1 MEGSFM
7 GKSISH
13 CQGKG
18 SLAHNNRE
26 FKAKNVNV
34 ARSKENITFIKQ
46 NIGAA
51 YEMCFK
57 SAVERY
63 NDKQT
68 RNDRKITA
76 TYYEHL
82 FHSKPSSNVITS
94 SDKRKSFY
102 EDLVQIGTKDDT
114 GVGTLDGKAAAECL
128 TEYMNGFQKRN
139 PNFYVFNAVLHMD
152 EVTPHLHID
161 YIPIGHYK
169 RGIDTQNGLAQALK
183 EMGFGTGKDAINRWR
198 IAERKILTKICA
210 KNNIEISEPEKSRGY
225 SFAVEEYKEY
235 KNNITKLQKQSNT
248 LENNIE
254 SKNKEFNE
262 IQEKINIIESRLSFV
277 KETVISVEEVEK
289 SGRKKFNG
297 SYVFTASET
306 EALKSTA
313 KNYYSIVSECNKAEQ
328 EIKMLNIYLEGYRN
342 QSKQFDKF
350 LYENQ
355 RLKSTLKEINQV
367 LNSNPV
373 LKEMFNQQKKNNN
386 IVTNQHKQL

>member
-1 MEGSFM
+1 MEGSFVR
-7 GKSISH
+7 KSISH

-63 NDKQT
+63 NDKQA

-82 FHSKPSSNVITS
+82 FHRKPSSNVITS

-114 GVGTLDGKAAAECL
+114 GVGTLDGNVAAECL

-152 EVTPHLHID
+152 EATPHLHID

-198 IAERKILTKICA
+198 IAERKILTQICA

-235 KNNITKLQKQSNT
+235 KNNITKLKKQT
-248 LENNIE
+248 DALENNIE

-373 LKEMFNQQKKNNN
+373 LKEMFNQQKKNN
-386 IVTNQHKQL
+386 IVVAKQYRQL